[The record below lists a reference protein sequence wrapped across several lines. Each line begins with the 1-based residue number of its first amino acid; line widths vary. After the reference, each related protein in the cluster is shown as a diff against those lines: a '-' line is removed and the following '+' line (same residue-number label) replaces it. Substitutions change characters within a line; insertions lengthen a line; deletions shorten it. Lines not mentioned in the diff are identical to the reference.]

1 MRESARAHA
10 LDTGMHNFTP
20 IPSALGGIL
29 IGIAA
34 SVLLVGSGRVAGISG
49 ILGGILVPTKGDRL
63 WRWLF
68 VLGMVSAGAFASVVA
83 PHYISP
89 SPRPLPAVIAA
100 GLLVGIG
107 TRLGSGCT
115 SGHGVCGVSRLSP
128 RSLVA
133 TVVFIAAGMV
143 TARLA
148 VLAWGGAT

>member
-68 VLGMVSAGAFASVVA
+68 VLGHD
-83 PHYISP
+83 P
-89 SPRPLPAVIAA
+89 VIEQFDRDRT
-100 GLLVGIG
+100 LIEELQ
-107 TRLGSGCT
+107 R
-115 SGHGVCGVSRLSP
+115 
-128 RSLVA
+128 
-133 TVVFIAAGMV
+133 
-143 TARLA
+143 
-148 VLAWGGAT
+148 